1 MHSSRIVHSG
11 WIAVLSIALVTAS
24 ALAQQPEAEPK
35 VDAPPKPDAPPSP
48 AQLATEQPAAA
59 QPAKDQPAAVFSDSG
74 ESLLRPAG
82 KLEVRSDLNNQA
94 ALQLANPLEELYL
107 VVISEPKP
115 QLPGD
120 ITLEKYRE
128 AALNNITKATRAMK
142 SGEPKS
148 LQINGHPALQ
158 TQFSAS
164 VPGIEPRVTYVLTTV
179 ESPAAY
185 HQVLGWT
192 LESMADKN
200 VPILVELTGTFLPDL
215 AVLTSEDGTLR
226 ITLPPG
232 MTKSDAFEGVAL
244 QAVDAATELYAV
256 AIREPKQDLPEDMTL
271 AKYYEAQVAKL
282 KEATRGAK
290 VAEPRRLT
298 IDGHP
303 ALQTTITAEFP
314 GIEDEITYLVTDVE
328 TPDAFIH
335 LQGWTPAKAFA
346 ENEPSLRTIVD
357 SLRLLKGER
366 PAQNPEQ
373 SPPE

>member
-1 MHSSRIVHSG
+1 MLSSRTMHPG

-24 ALAQQPEAEPK
+24 ALAQQPEAGPM
-35 VDAPPKPDAPPSP
+35 VDAPPQPDAPPAP
-48 AQLATEQPAAA
+48 AQLAEPPAAA
-59 QPAKDQPAAVFSDSG
+59 QPAKDEPTAVFSASG

-82 KLEVRSDLNNQA
+82 KLQLRSDLNDQA

-128 AALNNITKATRAMK
+128 AALNNITKATRAIK

-148 LQINGHPALQ
+148 LQINGHQALQ

-192 LESMADKN
+192 LESMAEKN
-200 VPILVELTGTFLPDL
+200 VPVLLDLTASFQPDL

-232 MTKSDAFEGVAL
+232 MSKSDAFEGVSL
-244 QAVDAATELYAV
+244 QAVNAATELYAV

-290 VAEPRRLT
+290 VGEPRRLT
-298 IDGHP
+298 VDGHP

-314 GIEDEITYLVTDVE
+314 GIDDEITYLVTDVE
-328 TPDAFIH
+328 TPDGFIH

-357 SLRLLKGER
+357 SLRLQKVER
-366 PAQNPEQ
+366 PAPSPE
-373 SPPE
+373 